1 MYSYQ
6 NYMHLFQD
14 LSNKPDSKSSDVNGV
29 IKSVSSSQHSKST
42 EVTSLS
48 MEDEEA
54 EESDGK
60 VFSIQ

>member
-1 MYSYQ
+1 
-6 NYMHLFQD
+6 MHLFQD
-14 LSNKPDSKSSDVNGV
+14 LSNKPDSKSSEVNGV
-29 IKSVSSSQHSKST
+29 IKSISSSQHSKST

>member
-14 LSNKPDSKSSDVNGV
+14 LSNKTDSKSSDVNGV
-29 IKSVSSSQHSKST
+29 IKSVSSSKHSKST